1 MLKSGQFGVLGVY
14 VGCDCEMGVSEIEID
29 RLES

>member
-14 VGCDCEMGVSEIEID
+14 VGCDCEMGVSEID